1 MATLVFGMN
10 LSLDGFVDHEAF
22 APDPVLFRHW
32 IEQVAGLTGSLYGRR
47 LYEIMRYWDADQPG
61 WGADEHA
68 FAAVWRRMP
77 KWVVSRSLAEVG
89 PNAELVRGN
98 VEAAVRRLKADEAG
112 EIDVGGPVLAAWL
125 GARGLIDEYRMYYHP
140 VVLGQGAPFFAATPP
155 ALRTLGVERIG
166 ERAVRVTCVPA

>member
-1 MATLVFGMN
+1 MASLVFGMN

-32 IEQVAGLTGSLYGRR
+32 TQQVAGLTGSLYGRR

-61 WGADEHA
+61 WEVAELE

-77 KWVVSRSLAEVG
+77 KWVVSRSQTEVG
-89 PNAELVRGN
+89 PNAELIRGD
-98 VEAAVRRLKADEAG
+98 VAAAVRRLKAEQAG
-112 EIDVGGPVLAAWL
+112 EIDVGGPVLAGWL

-140 VVLGQGAPFFAATPP
+140 VVLGQGAPFFAEKPP
-155 ALRTLGVERIG
+155 ALRTVAVERIG
-166 ERAVRVTCVPA
+166 ESAVRMTCVPA